1 MILGE
6 IVMKKAY
13 LVLKNGK
20 IFEGFSFG
28 AEKNSVGELVFTTS
42 MEGYLE
48 TITDP
53 SYKGQ
58 IVIQTFPLIGN
69 YGVITEDFE
78 GAPAL
83 SGYIVREY
91 SNNPS
96 NFRCEYGLDTFLKKQ
111 NIPGIYGIDTREL
124 TKILREEGV
133 GAAAIYQE
141 LPNSFEELEN
151 FSLTDAVK
159 CVSCNEI
166 KVFNPSDKEKY
177 SVVLIDYGAK
187 QNIVRSLTKR
197 SCKVTVVPYDTK
209 GEDILSMSPDGI
221 MLSNGPGNPEDNVY
235 QIEQIKKLIGK
246 VPIFGICLGHQITA
260 LAMGAKTGK
269 LKYGHRGS
277 NQPVKDLIGGR
288 TFITTQNHG
297 YAVLSETIPKSAVLK
312 YVNANDLSCEGISY
326 PGKKCFTVQF
336 HPEACAGPH
345 DTDFLFDEFI
355 KMMEEDKNA
364 QG

>member
-1 MILGE
+1 
-6 IVMKKAY
+6 MKKAY

-28 AEKNSVGELVFTTS
+28 AEKDSIGELVFTTS
-42 MEGYLE
+42 MVGYLE
-48 TITDP
+48 TLTDP

-69 YGVITEDFE
+69 YGVIPEDFE
-78 GAPAL
+78 GEPAL
-83 SGYIVREY
+83 SGYVVREY
-91 SNNPS
+91 SKNPS
-96 NFRCEYGLDTFLKKQ
+96 NFRCEYELDRFLKEKD
-111 NIPGIYGIDTREL
+111 IPGIYGIDTREL

-133 GAAAIYQE
+133 LSAGIYQN
-141 LPNSFEELEN
+141 LPKDFRELEN

-159 CVSCNEI
+159 CVSSKEI
-166 KVFNPSDKEKY
+166 KTYAPLNKEKY

-187 QNIVRSLTKR
+187 ENIIRSLTR
-197 SCKVTVVPYDTK
+197 RACRVTVVPFDTSA
-209 GEDILSMSPDGI
+209 EDILSMSPDGI
-221 MLSNGPGNPEDNVY
+221 MLSNGPGNPADNVF
-235 QIEQIKKLIGK
+235 QIGQIKKLIGK
-246 VPIFGICLGHQITA
+246 IPIFGICLGHQLTA
-260 LAMGAKTGK
+260 LAMGAKTVK

-297 YAVLSETIPKSAVLK
+297 YAVLSETIPSGAVLK
-312 YVNANDLSCEGISY
+312 YINANDSSCEGILY
-326 PGKKCFTVQF
+326 PDKKCFTVQF

-345 DTDFLFDEFI
+345 DTDFLFDDFI
-355 KMMEEDKNA
+355 NMMEEEKNA

>member
-1 MILGE
+1 
-6 IVMKKAY
+6 MKKAY
-13 LVLKNGK
+13 LVLKNGQ
-20 IFEGFSFG
+20 IFEGISFG
-28 AEKNSVGELVFTTS
+28 AEKDSIGELVFTTS

-69 YGVITEDFE
+69 YGVIPEDFE
-78 GAPAL
+78 GIPAL
-83 SGYIVREY
+83 SGYVVREY
-91 SNNPS
+91 SENPS
-96 NFRCEYGLDTFLKKQ
+96 NFRCKYDLDKFLKEKD
-111 NIPGIYGIDTREL
+111 IPGIYGIDTREL

-133 GAAAIYQE
+133 CAAAILKE
-141 LPNSFEELEN
+141 LPKSFDTLQN
-151 FSLTDAVK
+151 FSIKDAVK
-159 CVSCNEI
+159 CVSCDEI
-166 KVFNPSDKEKY
+166 KVFTPVKEKH

-187 QNIVRSLTKR
+187 QNIIRSLINR
-197 SCKVTVVPYDTK
+197 GCKVTVVPYDTPC
-209 GEDILSMSPDGI
+209 EDILSMLPDGV
-221 MLSNGPGNPEDNVY
+221 MLSNGPGNPEDNKY

-246 VPIFGICLGHQITA
+246 VPIFGICLGHQLTA
-260 LAMGAKTGK
+260 LAMGAKTAK

-277 NQPVKDLIGGR
+277 NQPVRDLIGGR

-297 YAVLSETIPKSAVLK
+297 YAVLSETLPKSAVLK

-326 PGKKCFTVQF
+326 PDKKCFTVQF

-345 DTDFLFDEFI
+345 DTDFLFDEFVT
-355 KMMEEDKNA
+355 MMEENKNA

>member
-1 MILGE
+1 
-6 IVMKKAY
+6 MKRAY

-69 YGVITEDFE
+69 YGVIPEDFE
-78 GAPAL
+78 GTPAL
-83 SGYIVREY
+83 SGYVVREY
-91 SNNPS
+91 SKNPS
-96 NFRCEYGLDTFLKKQ
+96 NFRCEYELDTFLKEQ

-133 GAAAIYQE
+133 STAAIYQE
-141 LPNSFEELEN
+141 LPKSFEELEN
-151 FSLTDAVK
+151 FSLIDAVK
-159 CVSCNEI
+159 SVSCGEI
-166 KVFNPSDKEKY
+166 KVFTPEKKEKY

-197 SCKVTVVPYDTK
+197 DCKVTVVPYDTK
-209 GEDILSMSPDGI
+209 AEDILSMSPDGI
-221 MLSNGPGNPEDNVY
+221 MLSNGPGNPEDNTY

-246 VPIFGICLGHQITA
+246 IPVFGICLGHQLTA
-260 LAMGAKTGK
+260 LAMGAKTTK

-297 YAVLSETIPKSAVLK
+297 YAVLSETLPKSAVLK

-326 PGKKCFTVQF
+326 PDKKCFTVQF

-345 DTDFLFDEFI
+345 DTDFLFDDFI
-355 KMMEEDKNA
+355 TMMEEDKNA
-364 QG
+364 

>member
-1 MILGE
+1 
-6 IVMKKAY
+6 MKKAY

-28 AEKNSVGELVFTTS
+28 AEADSVGELVFTTS
-42 MEGYLE
+42 MTGYLE
-48 TITDP
+48 TLTDP

-69 YGVITEDFE
+69 YGVISEDFE

-83 SGYIVREY
+83 SGYVVREY
-91 SNNPS
+91 SQNPS
-96 NFRCEYGLDTFLKKQ
+96 NFRCEYKLDTFLKNK

-124 TKILREEGV
+124 TKILREGGV
-133 GAAAIYQE
+133 TSAAIYQE
-141 LPNSFEELEN
+141 LPDSFSELES
-151 FSLTDAVK
+151 FSLTDAVQA
-159 CVSCNEI
+159 VSCDKI
-166 KVFNPSDKEKY
+166 KVFEACGETEH

-187 QNIVRSLTKR
+187 QNIIRSLTNR
-197 SCKVTVVPYDTK
+197 GCRVSVVPFDTSS
-209 GEDILSMSPDGI
+209 EDILSMSPDGI
-221 MLSNGPGNPEDNVY
+221 MLSNGPGNPEDNPY
-235 QIEQIKKLIGK
+235 QIEQIKNLIGK
-246 VPIFGICLGHQITA
+246 VPIFGICLGHQLTA
-260 LAMGAKTGK
+260 LAMGAKTAK

-297 YAVLSETIPKSAVLK
+297 YAVLSETLPQSAVLK
-312 YVNANDLSCEGISY
+312 YINANDLSCEGIIY
-326 PGKKCFTVQF
+326 PEKKCFTVQF

-345 DTDFLFDEFI
+345 DTAFLFDDFI
-355 KMMEEDKNA
+355 KLMEEEKNA